1 MKLYVCMIAMMHLK
15 SKDSLTR
22 GKDRGVAIDM
32 PNYFYILEHEKGLC
46 LVDCGVDCTHGETPV
61 AEGDPISVL
70 SKLGYTPDDVRYV
83 IMTHMHID
91 HTLYMSSFP
100 KSTFIIRK
108 SELKMAWWH
117 DKCEGGY
124 CYDHYKDTRD
134 FHYIQLPDDVD
145 FDVFGDGTVVLT
157 DTRGHSA
164 GHQSVLLNLP
174 KYGKI
179 MLTGDAASLEDN
191 LRSMLVP
198 GFCTSIGKAE
208 ESLVK
213 IQHYEDIGYELFYAH
228 EVNKKVRLFPEY
240 YE

>member
-1 MKLYVCMIAMMHLK
+1 M
-15 SKDSLTR
+15 
-22 GKDRGVAIDM
+22 
-32 PNYFYILEHEKGLC
+32 
-46 LVDCGVDCTHGETPV
+46 

-70 SKLGYTPDDVRYV
+70 AKLEYTADDVRYV

-91 HTLYMSSFP
+91 HTMYMSSFP
-100 KSTFIIRK
+100 KVTFIIRK

-117 DKCEGGY
+117 DKCEAGY
-124 CYDHYKDTRD
+124 YYDHYKDTRD
-134 FHYIQLPDDVD
+134 FKYIQLPDDVD
-145 FDVFGDGTVVLT
+145 FDVFGDGAIVLT
-157 DTRGHSA
+157 DMRGHSA

-179 MLTGDAASLEDN
+179 MLTGDATSMEDN

-208 ESLVK
+208 ESLGK
-213 IQHYEDIGYELFYAH
+213 IQHYEDIGYELFFSH
-228 EVNKKVRLFPEY
+228 EVSQKLRLFPEY